1 MPNAI
6 DLTGQRF
13 GKLKVI
19 DRMGKS
25 LSGAWRWNVIC
36 DCGVRTIRQ
45 SGQLKRIKS
54 CGCITGYNA
63 AIALGREIHGMSQSP
78 EFGVWYGMKVRCG
91 FTGQKGHKN
100 YVGRVSICPEWRR
113 SFSAFYAD
121 MGPRPSENHSID
133 RINNDGDY
141 EPDNCR
147 WALPKTQ
154 TNNRRNTFFVNGVPL
169 TYWAEQNSVSRIS
182 AWGLLTKGLTPEE
195 VLLRLKEPKFSCT
208 VEGESMTIPEAAK
221 KLGIKKVTAYR
232 WLKKGKLKP

>member
-113 SFSAFYAD
+113 SFSASAG
-121 MGPRPSENHSID
+121 MPALMHSTQIWG
-133 RINNDGDY
+133 RV
-141 EPDNCR
+141 
-147 WALPKTQ
+147 LPKITALIE
-154 TNNRRNTFFVNGVPL
+154 L
-169 TYWAEQNSVSRIS
+169 TMTGIMSLIIAD
-182 AWGLLTKGLTPEE
+182 GLC
-195 VLLRLKEPKFSCT
+195 LRPKPIT
-208 VEGESMTIPEAAK
+208 GET
-221 KLGIKKVTAYR
+221 LF
-232 WLKKGKLKP
+232 L